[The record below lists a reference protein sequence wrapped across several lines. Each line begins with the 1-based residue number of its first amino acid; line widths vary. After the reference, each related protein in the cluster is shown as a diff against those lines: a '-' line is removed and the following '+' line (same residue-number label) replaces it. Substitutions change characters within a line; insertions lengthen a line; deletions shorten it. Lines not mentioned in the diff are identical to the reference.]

1 MPKRRPVGKKDISL
15 ILSHLR
21 ISPKTKKMEPTI
33 NKIKKP
39 NNSNTSYSNDLNANI
54 YLVNDNS
61 HAVVGNSIN
70 PSNNI
75 IDNSKITPNPIE
87 SLEVNNNGNFGVSTP
102 PLFVAQHDER
112 IVLDEPPPPPPL
124 PPEQQLGAS
133 IPVLVGA
140 QNKEEEDVCLDEPPP
155 PPDENE
161 IYEVLTPSPMIATE
175 TTQVT
180 TSTQTNNDNCEIPPE
195 FIVMEN
201 EEIKLPKL
209 ISRVRISQTGRI
221 IKMPL
226 HCRKGK
232 PLSWKFMA
240 FKSKIANPYNYLK
253 MFIPR

>member
-1 MPKRRPVGKKDISL
+1 M
-15 ILSHLR
+15 
-21 ISPKTKKMEPTI
+21 
-33 NKIKKP
+33 
-39 NNSNTSYSNDLNANI
+39 
-54 YLVNDNS
+54 
-61 HAVVGNSIN
+61 N
-70 PSNNI
+70 PSKLI
-75 IDNSKITPNPIE
+75 ILEILVILISSFLSSKI
-87 SLEVNNNGNFGVSTP
+87 SGVSTP
-102 PLFVAQHDER
+102 LLFGAQHVER
-112 IVLDEPPPPPPL
+112 IVLDDPPPPPPP
-124 PPEQQLGAS
+124 PPEQQHGTS

-140 QNKEEEDVCLDEPPP
+140 QNKEEEDVILDEPPP

-161 IYEVLTPSPMIATE
+161 TLYEVLTPPPIIPTE
-175 TTQVT
+175 TTQIPA
-180 TSTQTNNDNCEIPPE
+180 STQTNNDHCEIPPE

>member
-1 MPKRRPVGKKDISL
+1 
-15 ILSHLR
+15 
-21 ISPKTKKMEPTI
+21 MEPTI
-33 NKIKKP
+33 TKIKKP
-39 NNSNTSYSNDLNANI
+39 INSNTSYSNDLNANI
-54 YLVNDNS
+54 YLVNSNS
-61 HAVVGNSIN
+61 HAVVENSIN
-70 PSNNI
+70 SSNNLI
-75 IDNSKITPNPIE
+75 ANSKITPKPIE
-87 SLEVNNNGNFGVSTP
+87 SLEINNIGNFGVSTP
-102 PLFVAQHDER
+102 LLFGAQHVER
-112 IVLDEPPPPPPL
+112 IVLDDPPPPPPP
-124 PPEQQLGAS
+124 PPEQQHGTS

-140 QNKEEEDVCLDEPPP
+140 QNKEEEDVILDEPPP

-161 IYEVLTPSPMIATE
+161 TLYEVLTPPPIIPTE
-175 TTQVT
+175 TTQIPA
-180 TSTQTNNDNCEIPPE
+180 STQTNNDHCEIPPE

>member
-1 MPKRRPVGKKDISL
+1 
-15 ILSHLR
+15 
-21 ISPKTKKMEPTI
+21 MEPTI
-33 NKIKKP
+33 TKIKKP
-39 NNSNTSYSNDLNANI
+39 INSSTSSSNDLNANI
-54 YLVNDNS
+54 YLVNNNS
-61 HAVVGNSIN
+61 YALIENSIN
-70 PSNNI
+70 SSNNLI
-75 IDNSKITPNPIE
+75 EKSKIIPKPIE
-87 SLEVNNNGNFGVSTP
+87 SLEVNNNGNFGVATP
-102 PLFVAQHDER
+102 LLFGAQHEER
-112 IVLDEPPPPPPL
+112 IVLDAPPPPPP
-124 PPEQQLGAS
+124 EQQQLGTS

-140 QNKEEEDVCLDEPPP
+140 QNKEEEDVILDEPPP

-161 IYEVLTPSPMIATE
+161 MVYEVLTPPIIPAA

-180 TSTQTNNDNCEIPPE
+180 TSTQTNDNCEIPPE

-240 FKSKIANPYNYLK
+240 FKSKIANPYNYFK